1 MMQTAFLML
10 AGLTLI
16 VALAF
21 VLWPLLSRPGQVTLA
36 TRTET
41 LREKLNLLKQAQAD
55 GLIDESDFE
64 TRRKALSDELLGLMD
79 HPITGRSTAAKVTA
93 GLLAALLPP
102 TALLAYLTVGE
113 PRALSFSAS
122 ARPPAHINPAAGSGE
137 EQAPELSSAAD
148 QLRERLQA
156 NPEDIEGWLL
166 LARTYRELARFAD
179 ARDAYANVRAARPDD
194 LDVTVEYAESLGL
207 AGNPRTLMGEPEALL
222 AGVLEAEP
230 NHQRAL
236 WLMGFARTQGGDFE
250 GALSLWD
257 RLLAMMDDPDARNAL
272 RGQMNQ
278 ARGRLGMDPL
288 PDEAPTPSTTTTDPA
303 FADATG
309 VAVPINS
316 PPRPAS
322 PPGASPSTPGSSST
336 TAAAPPGATSS
347 AIEVQLQL
355 APELVSRL
363 APNDTLFVF
372 AKAEGGPPVPL
383 AVQRIPASALPTS
396 VRLDDSM
403 GMVEGMNLS
412 SFPRVV
418 VEARVSKSGNAQA
431 QPGDLQGSS
440 GGLDNPPSGPVR
452 VVVDRVL

>member
-1 MMQTAFLML
+1 MQTAFLIL

-21 VLWPLLSRPGQVTLA
+21 VLWPLLSRPGQGTLA
-36 TRTET
+36 TRAET

-55 GLIDESDFE
+55 GLIDDGDFE
-64 TRRKALSDELLGLMD
+64 IRRKALSDELLSLMD
-79 HPITGRSTAAKVTA
+79 RPITGRSTAAKVTA

-102 TALLAYLTVGE
+102 AALLAYLSVGE
-113 PRALSFSAS
+113 PRALSFSAN
-122 ARPPAHINPAAGSGE
+122 ARPPAQSGPAASGE
-137 EQAPELSSAAD
+137 DNAPELSSAAD
-148 QLRERLQA
+148 QLRERLEA

-179 ARDAYANVRAARPDD
+179 ARDAYAKVRAARPED
-194 LDVTVEYAESLGL
+194 LDITVEYAESLGL

-222 AGVLEAEP
+222 AQVLEIEP

-288 PDEAPTPSTTTTDPA
+288 PEEAPGPTDPA

-322 PPGASPSTPGSSST
+322 APGASPTAPATAPSSGST
-336 TAAAPPGATSS
+336 TAAPQPGANTS

-355 APELVSRL
+355 APELASRL
-363 APNDTLFVF
+363 GPNDTLFVF
-372 AKAEGGPPVPL
+372 AKAEGGPPMPL

-412 SFPRVV
+412 NFPRVV
-418 VEARVSKSGNAQA
+418 VEARVSKSGNATA

-440 GGLDNPPSGPVR
+440 GGLDNPPSGPVT

>member
-1 MMQTAFLML
+1 MMQTAFLIL

-16 VALAF
+16 VALGF
-21 VLWPLLSRPGQVTLA
+21 VLWPLLSRPGQGTLA
-36 TRTET
+36 SRAET

-55 GLIDESDFE
+55 GLIDDSNFE
-64 TRRKALSDELLGLMD
+64 TRRKALSDELLSLMD
-79 HPITGRSTAAKVTA
+79 RPITGRSTAAKVTA

-102 TALLAYLTVGE
+102 AALLAYLSVGE
-113 PRALSFSAS
+113 PRALSFSAN
-122 ARPPAHINPAAGSGE
+122 ARPPSQMSPAASGE
-137 EQAPELSSAAD
+137 DNAPELSSAAD
-148 QLRERLQA
+148 QLRERLEA

-179 ARDAYANVRAARPDD
+179 ARDAYAKVRAARPED

-222 AGVLEAEP
+222 AGVLEVDP

-250 GALSLWD
+250 GALGLWD

-288 PDEAPTPSTTTTDPA
+288 PEEAPGPVDPA
-303 FADATG
+303 LADATG

-316 PPRPAS
+316 TPRPAGT
-322 PPGASPSTPGSSST
+322 PGASTSAPASGST
-336 TAAAPPGATSS
+336 TAAAPAAATS

-355 APELVSRL
+355 APELASQL
-363 APNDTLFVF
+363 GPNDTLFVF
-372 AKAEGGPPVPL
+372 AKAEGGPPMPL

-412 SFPRVV
+412 NFPRVV

-440 GGLDNPPSGPVR
+440 GGLDNPPSGPVT